1 MVKSE
6 PVTPLGRPKATKSL
20 GGMVEPEP
28 LPRLL
33 IWHICHESF
42 GDLADLNHCHSYWGP
57 WSCPTMVIPSE
68 QLSIA
73 YFCKWFLSLPLLP
86 CCFHGLFVLCFC
98 WISFMSTS
106 IFFPVQPM
114 IFDPPLN
121 PEESAWFTF
130 SLLTSWSNQGARIKL
145 VRFVRELLSPFLTVM
160 VYKTTASGLAK
171 ASFMLK
177 HGRYLCIIY
186 LLYYW
191 YTYQDHNP
199 ADGITA
205 TEVQIFLI
213 AGNMN

>member
-1 MVKSE
+1 M
-6 PVTPLGRPKATKSL
+6 
-20 GGMVEPEP
+20 
-28 LPRLL
+28 PR
-33 IWHICHESF
+33 II
-42 GDLADLNHCHSYWGP
+42 WGP
-57 WSCPTMVIPSE
+57 GWLES
-68 QLSIA
+68 
-73 YFCKWFLSLPLLP
+73 LSLLLGALILSD
-86 CCFHGLFVLCFC
+86 HGNAIWTAQYSIFLQMVFFITFASMVCSFLLDF
-98 WISFMSTS
+98 FMSTS
-106 IFFPVQPM
+106 IFLPGQPM
-114 IFDPPLN
+114 IFGPPSN
-121 PEESAWFTF
+121 PEDSARFTF
-130 SLLTSWSNQGARIKL
+130 SLLTSWSNQGARIKS

>member
-106 IFFPVQPM
+106 IFFLVQPM
-114 IFDPPLN
+114 IFDSPLIRR
-121 PEESAWFTF
+121 PSARFDFMLPSYYGVNRCSLPGLTF
-130 SLLTSWSNQGARIKL
+130 NYKLSIQDQVIIRRLSAR
-145 VRFVRELLSPFLTVM
+145 
-160 VYKTTASGLAK
+160 SGLTT
-171 ASFMLK
+171 SRQYYMWLN
-177 HGRYLCIIY
+177 RC
-186 LLYYW
+186 LL
-191 YTYQDHNP
+191 QP
-199 ADGITA
+199 GM
-205 TEVQIFLI
+205 VLS
-213 AGNMN
+213 